1 MEHRVRVLPPEV
13 LMEQLLGLLDSAEY
27 VPLNI
32 SGSSMTPFLV
42 HSRDTVY
49 LSKVTRPLKKGDMI
63 LYRRDNG
70 AYILHRIYRVTPDG
84 YWLVGDA
91 QILIEKGLRPDQVL
105 ALVTA
110 VRRKGKL
117 LQPGSFWWDFFEKVW
132 IRVIPLRPGI
142 VAAYS
147 ALTGAFRKAETAH
160 D

>member
-13 LMEQLLGLLDSAEY
+13 LMEQLLGVLDSTEY

-63 LYRRDNG
+63 LYRRDKG

-91 QILIEKGLRPDQVL
+91 QILIEKGVRPDQVL

-110 VRRKGKL
+110 VRRREKL

-132 IRVIPLRPGI
+132 IRMIPLRPGI

>member
-1 MEHRVRVLPPEV
+1 
-13 LMEQLLGLLDSAEY
+13 
-27 VPLNI
+27 
-32 SGSSMTPFLV
+32 
-42 HSRDTVY
+42 
-49 LSKVTRPLKKGDMI
+49 MI

-84 YWLVGDA
+84 YWLVGDT
-91 QILIEKGLRPDQVL
+91 QILIEKGVRPDQVL

-110 VRRKGKL
+110 VRRKEKL

-142 VAAYS
+142 AAAYS

>member
-32 SGSSMTPFLV
+32 SGSSMTPFLM

-49 LSKVTRPLKKGDMI
+49 LSKVTRPLKKSDMI

-91 QILIEKGLRPDQVL
+91 QILIEKGVRPDQVL

-110 VRRKGKL
+110 VRRKEKL
-117 LQPGSFWWDFFEKVW
+117 LQPGSFWWDFFEKVR

-147 ALTGAFRKAETAH
+147 TLTGALRKAETAH